1 MRSKL
6 FVPGVRPEL
15 FTKALAGAADAI
27 SIDME
32 DSVVESKK
40 NEVRKIIAK
49 FLQSSEVEQC
59 SKPIIVRCNSLTSDH
74 FEADIMAVIRPN
86 LSMLNLP
93 KIESA
98 SDVLVAVHQ
107 IEKAEKA
114 NKVINPVKLLVNIE
128 TPKGLR
134 NVAEISN
141 SHKRIAGL
149 QLGLND
155 LFDASSIAR
164 SDVAS
169 IHTVMFMVRMAA
181 SEAGIDVY
189 DGAYPD
195 IENLQGL
202 QIEAEMAQRL
212 GYSGK
217 SCIHP
222 KQVSTINS
230 LFAPGEDELAFAEQ
244 IVEAANKAEDNG
256 VGVFTLSGKMI
267 DFPTITRAKSLLAE
281 FKRTKSGLTDSN

>member
-6 FVPGVRPEL
+6 FVPGARPEL
-15 FTKALAGAADAI
+15 FSKALTGAADAI

-32 DSVVESKK
+32 DSVVETKK
-40 NEVRKIIAK
+40 AEVRKIIAE
-49 FLQSSEVEQC
+49 FLQSSEVKQC
-59 SKPIIVRCNSLTSDH
+59 SKPIIVRCNSIDSGH
-74 FEADIMAVIRPN
+74 FEADIKAVIRPN

-98 SDVLVAVHQ
+98 ADVLAAVHL
-107 IEKAEKA
+107 IEKAELA
-114 NKVINPVKLLVNIE
+114 NGVVSPVKLLINIE

-134 NVAEISN
+134 NVAEISG

-155 LFDASSIAR
+155 LFDASNIAR
-164 SDVAS
+164 NDTAS

-181 SEAGIDVY
+181 SEADIKVY

-195 IENLQGL
+195 IDNTHGL
-202 QIEAEMAQRL
+202 QVEAQMAQRL

-222 KQVSTINS
+222 KQVPTVNK
-230 LFAPGEDELAFAEQ
+230 LFVPGKEELALAEQ
-244 IVEAANKAEDNG
+244 IVEAANKAEADG
-256 VGVFTLSGKMI
+256 VGVFTLAGKMI